1 MTLKHLETEE
11 GQDETEV
18 VYAKYVLG
26 ADGAHSWVRKS
37 LGFSMDGEQTGKL
50 RLIFCET
57 GFRFHTPFYVDYVW
71 GVVDMVPKMDFPDIR
86 NRCAIHSPTG
96 SCMIIPREG
105 DVVRLYLQITD
116 EEAKEVKNVQGR
128 VDLTKWTP
136 QRLMEVAKRSLT
148 PYNIEFPNEVQW
160 WTLYISKFQIF
171 MSNAFALL
179 MRDRTV
185 QSVRELRRTS
195 RRESVFSSLVMHATR
210 THRRLARV

>member
-1 MTLKHLETEE
+1 
-11 GQDETEV
+11 
-18 VYAKYVLG
+18 
-26 ADGAHSWVRKS
+26 
-37 LGFSMDGEQTGKL
+37 
-50 RLIFCET
+50 
-57 GFRFHTPFYVDYVW
+57 
-71 GVVDMVPKMDFPDIR
+71 
-86 NRCAIHSPTG
+86 
-96 SCMIIPREG
+96 MIIPREG

-179 MRDRTV
+179 MRDRTM
-185 QSVRELRRTS
+185 QSARELRRTS

-210 THRRLARV
+210 TRRRLARV